1 MASTCTP
8 LHPSEIARFHRYYTA
23 EALEQ
28 GISVN
33 RALYNSARIRC
44 LSAEDVDTM
53 YRLPAGT
60 AEAWTKEHNLPPLD
74 GVVVAM
80 SYEDILK
87 IRKL

>member
-1 MASTCTP
+1 MASNCTP
-8 LHPSEIARFHRYYTA
+8 LHPTEIARFHRHFTA

-28 GISVN
+28 GISIN

-53 YRLPAGT
+53 YRLPIGT

-74 GVVVAM
+74 GVVVPLT
-80 SYEDILK
+80 YEDILA